1 MDYRRELKEIS
12 FGDLQMVDGADKML
26 DMMADNET
34 PVVLIISEKK
44 FDGADNLVLTEKCD
58 PVIGGGNHLMK
69 TFKGQ
74 EINKMTWL
82 CQVTEFVFGKISE
95 QIFVRQEKL

>member
-1 MDYRRELKEIS
+1 MDYRRELKKIS

-26 DMMADNET
+26 DMMADNKT
-34 PVVLIISEKK
+34 SVVLIISEKK
-44 FDGADNLVLTEKCD
+44 FDGADNLVLTEKFD